1 MFRMIPPAGTPI
13 SQADLIRVFLDRFSS
28 STDSNL
34 EKKLME
40 YTGAKRMFSVSSG
53 QAAQYLFLRAF
64 MNISDTEKNE
74 VVIPAYTCYTV
85 AASIARAGLK
95 IHPVDID
102 PATLD
107 YDYEKLQETDFSK
120 VLAINSSN
128 LFGILSD
135 WSALKAVAT
144 RYSVFTIDDA
154 AQSFGSET
162 DGRKS
167 GTNGDGGFY
176 SLGRGK
182 NLSAWAGG
190 LMVSSNQRVIEELIK
205 QVRELKIPGLV
216 SEMTTYF
223 KYAISSLVL
232 LPALYRL
239 PASLPFLKLGE
250 TIYDESFEVE
260 KLTKI
265 QIAAALTGLRKLDQW
280 NKRRATNAKVLART
294 LTQSGKYKIPGYD
307 PNKPVNYL
315 RLPVLAENR
324 KKRNDNITKLAH
336 IGVIATRM
344 YPTSIPQITEIQSI
358 LANKNAQFPGANTV
372 VDRLFTLPT
381 HPYVTDQDIERMIGC
396 LT

>member
-13 SQADLIRVFLDRFSS
+13 SLVDLIRVFFDRFSS

-53 QAAQYLFLRAF
+53 QAAQYLLLRAF

-95 IHPVDID
+95 IHPADID

-107 YDYEKLQETDFSK
+107 YDYEKLKETDFSK

-135 WSALKAVAT
+135 WSMLNAVASK
-144 RYSVFTIDDA
+144 YSIFTIDDA
-154 AQSFGSET
+154 AQSFGSES
-162 DGRKS
+162 DGRMS

-190 LMVSSNQRVIEELIK
+190 LLVSSNREVIDELAK
-205 QVRELKIPGLV
+205 QVKELKGAGLV
-216 SEMTTYF
+216 GEITTYF
-223 KYAISSLVL
+223 KFAISSLL
-232 LPALYRL
+232 LRPALYRL

-250 TIYDESFEVE
+250 TVYDESFTVE
-260 KLTKI
+260 KLTKM
-265 QIAAALTGLRKLDQW
+265 QIAAALAGLRRLDQW
-280 NKRRATNAKVLART
+280 NKRRATNAQVLAAALT
-294 LTQSGKYKIPGYD
+294 LSGKYEIPGYD
-307 PNKPVNYL
+307 SNKPVNYL

-324 KKRNDNITKLAH
+324 QTRDEMINKLAH

-358 LANKNAQFPGANTV
+358 LANKNAQFPGAKTV

-381 HPYVTDQDIERMIGC
+381 HPYVRARDIERMIDC